1 MVENKDP
8 MEVAIEKMKP
18 ILAQLSF
25 GSVMGYCSGMALKKV
40 GKAVAFVVGIGFA
53 GLQTAV
59 HMGYID
65 VDWSKVKNDAL
76 KPLDITKDGKIN
88 IDDVKSYWK
97 KVREV
102 LTHKVPDAAGFSL
115 GFLCGLKYS

>member
-8 MEVAIEKMKP
+8 MEKAIDKMKP

-40 GKAVAFVVGIGFA
+40 GKAVAFVVGIGFV

-59 HMGYID
+59 SMGYID

-76 KPLDITKDGKIN
+76 KPLDIVSI
-88 IDDVKSYWK
+88 WK
-97 KVREV
+97 ATTRSAI
-102 LTHKVPDAAGFSL
+102 LSNDPIHH
-115 GFLCGLKYS
+115 